1 MLLQLALDTPD
12 ANLAYRLLNQT
23 GSDVDIIEI
32 GTPLLI
38 RYGINII
45 SKIKQ
50 KYPQKLIL
58 ADLKIVD
65 AGAIESRLAFNA
77 GADICLLYTS
87 DAADE

>member
-12 ANLAYRLLNQT
+12 ANFAYRLLNQT

-45 SKIKQ
+45 SKIKRSQ
-50 KYPQKLIL
+50 IL
-58 ADLKIVD
+58 PFI
-65 AGAIESRLAFNA
+65 S
-77 GADICLLYTS
+77 
-87 DAADE
+87 